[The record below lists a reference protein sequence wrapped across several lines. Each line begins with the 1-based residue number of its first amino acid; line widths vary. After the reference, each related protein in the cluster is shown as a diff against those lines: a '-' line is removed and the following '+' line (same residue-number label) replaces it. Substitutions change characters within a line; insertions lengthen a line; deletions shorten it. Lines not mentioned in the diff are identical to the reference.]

1 MKKFLILI
9 IAISFCLSGC
19 GNNNDNSS
27 NNTENNSY
35 NYTASRTSSLDSI
48 NNDNNSTDNN
58 EVNNNQ
64 NKNTE
69 TELSSFSTKIYTPND
84 KARQNNIR
92 ITCSTLNGTIVKSR
106 RNIFFLQYSRKSYS

>member
-1 MKKFLILI
+1 MKKFLILV
-9 IAISFCLSGC
+9 IATSFCLSGC
-19 GNNNDNSS
+19 GNKSDNQADNS
-27 NNTENNSY
+27 ENNSY
-35 NYTASRTSSLDSI
+35 NYTVSRTSSSDNI
-48 NNDNNSTDNN
+48 NNNNSTDNN
-58 EVNNNQ
+58 EANNNE
-64 NKNTE
+64 NKNIE

>member
-9 IAISFCLSGC
+9 IAVSFCLSGC

-27 NNTENNSY
+27 TNPENN
-35 NYTASRTSSLDSI
+35 NYTASRTSSLED
-48 NNDNNSTDNN
+48 
-58 EVNNNQ
+58 NNQ
-64 NKNTE
+64 NKNAE

-92 ITCSTLNGTIVKSR
+92 ITCSTLNETIVKSR
-106 RNIFFLQYSRKSYS
+106 RNILFL

>member
-1 MKKFLILI
+1 MKKFLILV
-9 IAISFCLSGC
+9 IAASFCLSGC
-19 GNNNDNSS
+19 GNKSDNQADNS
-27 NNTENNSY
+27 ENNSY
-35 NYTASRTSSLDSI
+35 NYTASRTSSSDNI
-48 NNDNNSTDNN
+48 NNNNSTDNN

>member
-1 MKKFLILI
+1 MKKFLILV
-9 IAISFCLSGC
+9 IAASFCLSGC
-19 GNNNDNSS
+19 GNNNDNPS

-35 NYTASRTSSLDSI
+35 NYTASRTSSSGNI
-48 NNDNNSTDNN
+48 NNDNTNSTDNT

-92 ITCSTLNGTIVKSR
+92 ITCSTLNGTVVKSR
-106 RNIFFLQYSRKSYS
+106 RNIFFL